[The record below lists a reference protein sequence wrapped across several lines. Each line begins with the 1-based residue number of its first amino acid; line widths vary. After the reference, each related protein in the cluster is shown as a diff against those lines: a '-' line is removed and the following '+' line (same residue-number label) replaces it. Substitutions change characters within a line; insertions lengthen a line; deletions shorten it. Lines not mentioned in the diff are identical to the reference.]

1 MRRLIALG
9 LVLAAAAVLATQ
21 ALSSSM
27 APVTVVKSAKFGKVL
42 ANEKHL
48 ALYTWNAEKDH
59 KVHCTGACAKLWPPL
74 LVAKGEAVPMH
85 VPGAMG
91 TFGVIMRPDGS
102 HQVTWDHRP
111 LYTFSKDTP
120 KKILCNGVQGWYV
133 VKA

>member
-1 MRRLIALG
+1 MRRFIP
-9 LVLAAAAVLATQ
+9 LVLAVAAAAVVATQ
-21 ALSSSM
+21 AYSSM
-27 APVTVVKSAKFGKVL
+27 MSPVTVQKTAKFGKIL

-48 ALYTWNAEKDH
+48 ALYTWTKEKDL

-74 LVAKGEAVPMH
+74 LVARGEAVPKH

-91 TFGVIMRPDGS
+91 TFGVVMRPDGS
-102 HQVTWDHRP
+102 HQVTWDRRP

-120 KKILCNGVQGWYV
+120 TKILCNGVQGWYV